1 MLPARAGRIAL
12 FSAAVIC
19 FSLVQAATAD
29 PKEAP
34 SKESDSQKSRDN
46 EESEETLRLIEAELP
61 NWKLWK
67 GRGHASELQLEPK
80 PVLRWTNPGTGRLY
94 GDVFVW
100 TQNGRPEVVMSLYKA
115 FKPAW
120 GFTAEMHSLSL
131 AGVEA
136 QRDGAVVWQP
146 PKAGVAFRD
155 VPDSPKP
162 AETTVRRL
170 QQMRTLAGG
179 FSAAMT
185 DYRRNET
192 GERQSLRLLPQPIYR
207 YKSNNPELLD
217 GAMFAIVLGT
227 DPEVFLL
234 LEARGSTD
242 EWRWQYAL
250 ARMNNDA
257 VAVLHKDVEV
267 WRVDRAKFEDR
278 FHEPYIL
285 IGLPE
290 SR

>member
-1 MLPARAGRIAL
+1 MITRVPRLAL
-12 FSAAVIC
+12 IFAAVIG
-19 FSLVQAATAD
+19 FSRLPVAVAE
-29 PKEAP
+29 PEEAP
-34 SKESDSQKSRDN
+34 SKESENQKSRDN
-46 EESEETLRLIEAELP
+46 EESEETLRLIETELP

-67 GRGHASELQLEPK
+67 GPGHARELKLEPK

-100 TQNGRPEVVMSLYKA
+100 TLNGRPEVVMSLYKA

-131 AGVEA
+131 SGVEA

-146 PKAGVAFRD
+146 TKAGIGFRD
-155 VPDSPKP
+155 VPEAPKP
-162 AETTVRRL
+162 ADTAVRRL

-207 YKSNNPELLD
+207 YKSTDPDVLD

-234 LEARGSTD
+234 LEARSSTD
-242 EWRWQYAL
+242 ELRWQYAL

-267 WRVDRAKFEDR
+267 WRVERAKFEER
-278 FHEPYIL
+278 LREPYVL

-290 SR
+290 AR